1 MRLEAIRAIPAFD
14 NDALGKLLIQNYHK
28 FNSQEKLETLQALS
42 SRPRYGGMLTQ
53 EIKDK
58 RIPKNEVP
66 PNVARQL
73 LRVVGSGFIE
83 AWGPIE
89 LIPND
94 EAAYEKYQSILTE
107 HALSNGDLKIG
118 KVLFQN
124 T

>member
-1 MRLEAIRAIPAFD
+1 M
-14 NDALGKLLIQNYHK
+14 
-28 FNSQEKLETLQALS
+28 
-42 SRPRYGGMLTQ
+42 
-53 EIKDK
+53 
-58 RIPKNEVP
+58 P